1 MGLVKAVC
9 LWLLVFAAPAAL
21 RFAQAG
27 GGDEKPG
34 SGLRVAF
41 FETSVGN
48 QPARDWLNALAL
60 DDRKLLG
67 HDIRLVQDGWPMGMP
82 LVRKMDADLWELR
95 SSLSER
101 IGRVFFTVRR
111 GRLVLLHG
119 FIKKSRKTPRQ
130 DLAMAKL
137 RLSQLRNV

>member
-1 MGLVKAVC
+1 
-9 LWLLVFAAPAAL
+9 
-21 RFAQAG
+21 
-27 GGDEKPG
+27 
-34 SGLRVAF
+34 
-41 FETSVGN
+41 
-48 QPARDWLNALAL
+48 
-60 DDRKLLG
+60 
-67 HDIRLVQDGWPMGMP
+67 MGMP